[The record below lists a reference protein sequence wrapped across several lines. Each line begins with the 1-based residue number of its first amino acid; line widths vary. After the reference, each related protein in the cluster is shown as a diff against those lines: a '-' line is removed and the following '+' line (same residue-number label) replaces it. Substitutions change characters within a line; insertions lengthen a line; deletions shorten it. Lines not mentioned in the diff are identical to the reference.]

1 MQDCAN
7 PEFLRPL
14 PGGAPGSHY
23 LSLAAAEAE
32 HGPLCHLPRS
42 LLVLA
47 EDILWRHRGAA
58 ARVELDA
65 LRAAGAGEGAD
76 DPGAGAISFAP
87 GRALLQDFLGIPL
100 MTDLAAMRDALAR
113 AKADPRRLEPR
124 IPVDFVVDHSLS
136 VEVAGRPDALV
147 RNREIERARNAERF
161 EFIKWCE
168 GAFETVQVIPPGRGI
183 MHQVNIEWLSQVV
196 REGRAAGLRVLRP
209 DTMIGTDSHTTMVN
223 ALGILGWGVGG
234 IEAEAAMLGLPLGLE
249 APRVVGLELRG
260 GLPPGATATDLVLHV
275 TALLRKVGVVGA
287 FVEVHGPGL
296 AALSLATRATIANM
310 APEYGATCCY
320 FPIDRATIDYLAM
333 TGRSPAHLQE
343 VEAYARAQGLWSGAG
358 EAAAGLRESHALDLA
373 TVVPV
378 MAGPSRPEQRVPLA
392 GVPASF
398 AERLAALKVPGAA
411 APHAFGHGAVVIAAI
426 TSCTNTANPALMI
439 AAGMLARNAVARGL
453 RPKPWVKCSMAPGS
467 RAVTD
472 YLDAAGLTPAL
483 EALGFHTVGYGCT
496 TCNGNS
502 GPLDPEW
509 QGRIAEGDLATV
521 AVLSGNRNFEGR
533 IHPAVKA
540 AYLAAP
546 ALVVAAALAGS
557 VALDLTRDP
566 LGRDPEGRPVHLADI
581 LPDPGEVEAAVQRF
595 VTAERFRSAYG
606 PGQMTTED
614 WQALPAPATAR
625 FPWAEGSLFIR
636 PSDFPDLAPA
646 FDPAGGVG
654 GVRPLLVL
662 GDGITTDHIS
672 PNGAIRPGTPA
683 AEWLAAR
690 GTDRPGNYGLRRG
703 NPEVCARGMFDN
715 PLLENALAGG
725 RRGNLA
731 PSDAGGLVP
740 VWTAAQERIA
750 RGESSIILAG
760 RNYGAGSS
768 RDWAAKGLRMLG
780 VVAVLAESFER
791 IHRAN
796 LIGMGVLPLSFAPGW
811 SAARLALTGAE
822 RIDIA
827 PEGPL
832 APRGAMRLRIAGGA
846 AGEILLPARLEAQ
859 SAAEI
864 ETLRAGGIL
873 PQILGRLRAAAA

>member
-7 PEFLRPL
+7 PELLRPL
-14 PGGAPGSHY
+14 PGGAPGSRY
-23 LSLAAAEAE
+23 LSLAAAEAG
-32 HGPLCHLPRS
+32 HGPIRHLPRS

-47 EDILWRHRGAA
+47 EDILWRLRGPA
-58 ARVELDA
+58 ARDELDA
-65 LRAAGAGEGAD
+65 LRAAAAGGAD
-76 DPGAGAISFAP
+76 GGAVSFAP

-100 MTDLAAMRDALAR
+100 MTDLASMRDALAR
-113 AKADPRRLEPR
+113 AGGDPRRLEPR
-124 IPVDFVVDHSLS
+124 IPVDFVVDHSLA
-136 VEVAGRPDALV
+136 VEIAGRPDALV
-147 RNREIERARNAERF
+147 ANRRIEMERNAERF

-168 GAFETVQVIPPGRGI
+168 NAFATVRVVPPGRGI
-183 MHQVNIEWLSQVV
+183 MHQVNIEWLSRVI
-196 REGRAAGLRVLRP
+196 RETGSAGQRVLRP

-234 IEAEAAMLGLPLGLE
+234 IEAEAAMLGLPLGFQ

-260 GLPPGATATDLVLHV
+260 ALPPGAAATDLVLHV
-275 TALLRKVGVVGA
+275 TALLRRIGVVGA
-287 FVEVHGPGL
+287 FVELHGDGL
-296 AALSLATRATIANM
+296 AGLSLATRATIANM

-333 TGRSPAHLQE
+333 TGRSAAHLAE
-343 VEAYARAQGLWSGAG
+343 VEAYARAQGLWSETG
-358 EAAAGLRESHALDLA
+358 EAGGRFSESHVLDLA
-373 TVVPV
+373 GVEPV
-378 MAGPSRPEQRVPLA
+378 MAGPSRPEQRVPLG

-398 AERLAALKVPGAA
+398 EARLAALGIEEPAA
-411 APHAFGHGAVVIAAI
+411 AGDFGHGAVVIAAI

-453 RPKPWVKCSMAPGS
+453 RPRPWVKCSMAPGS

-483 EALGFHTVGYGCT
+483 DALGFHTVGYGCT

-509 QGRIAEGDLATV
+509 QARIDSGRLATV

-557 VALDLTRDP
+557 IAVDLSRDP
-566 LGRDPEGRPVHLADI
+566 LGVDDRGRPVYLAD
-581 LPDPGEVEAAVQRF
+581 LQPDPAEVEAAVRRF
-595 VTAERFRSAYG
+595 VTAARFRDTYA
-606 PGQMTTED
+606 PGRMTTKD
-614 WQALPAPATAR
+614 WQALPAPTLAR
-625 FPWAEGSLFIR
+625 FPWRRESLFIR

-646 FDPAGGVG
+646 FDPAAGLAGM
-654 GVRPLLVL
+654 RPLLVL

-683 AEWLAAR
+683 AEWLAER
-690 GTDRPGNYGLRRG
+690 GTNRPGNYGLRRG
-703 NPEVCARGMFDN
+703 NPEICARGMFDN

-740 VWTAAQERIA
+740 IWTAAQERLA
-750 RGESSIILAG
+750 RGEISIILAG

-796 LIGMGVLPLSFAPGW
+796 LIGMGVLPLSFAPGQG
-811 SAARLALTGAE
+811 AAQLGLTGAE

-827 PEGPL
+827 PEAVL
-832 APRGAMRLRIAGGA
+832 APGCAMGLRIRPQEGRGAGTMLTV
-846 AGEILLPARLEAQ
+846 RLEAQ
-859 SAAEI
+859 SQAEI
-864 ETLRAGGIL
+864 DTLRAGGIL
-873 PQILGRLRAAAA
+873 PQILGRLLEAAA